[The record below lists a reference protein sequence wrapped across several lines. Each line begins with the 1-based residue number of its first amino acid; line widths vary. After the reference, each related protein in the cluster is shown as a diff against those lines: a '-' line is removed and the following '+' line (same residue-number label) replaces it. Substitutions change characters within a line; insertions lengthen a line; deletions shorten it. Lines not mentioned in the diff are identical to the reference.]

1 MQQEEIEEKVAML
14 EELFQGVV
22 GRMDILETSMAD
34 FLKTFMEQYRNVLES
49 IAARVETANKR
60 YDESK
65 VQANIDELTKV
76 VTDMPKVLTVRN
88 THHFGAW
95 SKSLI
100 IGAVIAFVVTA
111 GSVGTALYFN
121 YQNNRLNSEAYN
133 FWLVRALY
141 PEVSKTIEGKL
152 AEDPNT
158 FIKQAE
164 KAMVKQQAIIAAEA
178 EAKQA
183 EQQQRAARQKL
194 EKVKSGK

>member
-1 MQQEEIEEKVAML
+1 MQQEEIEEKVTMM

-22 GRMDILETSMAD
+22 GRMDVLETSMAE
-34 FLKTFMEQYRNVLES
+34 FLKTFLEQYRTVLEN
-49 IAARVETANKR
+49 IVARIETANRR

-65 VQANIDELTKV
+65 IQTNIDELTTV
-76 VTDMPKVLTVRN
+76 VTNMPKVITARN
-88 THHFGAW
+88 THHFGVW

-100 IGAVIAFVVTA
+100 IGVVIAFVVTA

-121 YQNNRLNSEAYN
+121 HENNRLNSEAYN

-141 PEVSKTIEGKL
+141 PEVSKTIERKL
-152 AEDPNT
+152 AEDPNA
-158 FIKQAE
+158 FIQQAE

-178 EAKQA
+178 EAHQA
-183 EQQQRAARQKL
+183 EQQQRAAKQRL

>member
-1 MQQEEIEEKVAML
+1 MQKEEIEEKVTMM

-22 GRMDILETSMAD
+22 GRMDILETGMAD
-34 FLKTFMEQYRNVLES
+34 FLKAFMEQYRNVLES

-65 VQANIDELTKV
+65 IQTNIDELTKV
-76 VTDMPKVLTVRN
+76 VANMPKVITVRN

-95 SKSLI
+95 SKALI
-100 IGAVIAFVVTA
+100 IGVVIAFVLTA
-111 GSVGTALYFN
+111 GSVGTTLYFN
-121 YQNNRLNSEAYN
+121 HQNNRLNSEAYN
-133 FWLVRALY
+133 FYLVRALY

-152 AEDPNT
+152 AEDPNA
-158 FIKQAE
+158 FIQHAE

-183 EQQQRAARQKL
+183 EQQQKAAKQRL
-194 EKVKSGK
+194 EKVKSSK

>member
-1 MQQEEIEEKVAML
+1 MQKEEIEEKVTMM
-14 EELFQGVV
+14 EELFQGLI
-22 GRMDILETSMAD
+22 GRIDVLEIGMAD
-34 FLKTFMEQYRNVLES
+34 FLKAFMEQYRNVLES

-65 VQANIDELTKV
+65 IQANIDELTKV
-76 VTDMPKVLTVRN
+76 VANMPKVITVRN

-100 IGAVIAFVVTA
+100 ICVVIAFVFSA

-121 YQNNRLNSEAYN
+121 HQNNRLNSEAYN

-141 PEVSKTIEGKL
+141 PEVSKTIDGKL
-152 AEDPNT
+152 AEDPNA
-158 FIKQAE
+158 FIHHAE

-178 EAKQA
+178 EAKQV
-183 EQQQRAARQKL
+183 EQQQKAAKQRL

>member
-1 MQQEEIEEKVAML
+1 MQKEEIEEKVMMM

-22 GRMDILETSMAD
+22 GRIDVLENVLAD
-34 FLKTFMEQYRNVLES
+34 FLKTFLEQYRNLLES
-49 IAARVETANKR
+49 IAARVETANER
-60 YDESK
+60 YDDSK
-65 VQANIDELTKV
+65 IQANIDELTKV
-76 VTDMPKVLTVRN
+76 ITDMPKVITVRN

-100 IGAVIAFVVTA
+100 IGIVMAFVITA
-111 GSVGTALYFN
+111 ASVGTALYFN
-121 YQNNRLNSEAYN
+121 HQNNRLNSEAYN

-141 PEVSKTIEGKL
+141 PEVSKTIESKL
-152 AEDPNT
+152 AEDPNG
-158 FIKQAE
+158 FIQQAE

-183 EQQQRAARQKL
+183 EQQQRAAKQRL

>member
-1 MQQEEIEEKVAML
+1 MQQEEIEERVTMM
-14 EELFQGVV
+14 EELFHGVV
-22 GRMDILETSMAD
+22 GRMDVLETGMAD

-60 YDESK
+60 YDDRK
-65 VQANIDELTKV
+65 IQANIDELTKV
-76 VTDMPKVLTVRN
+76 VSNIPKVITVRN

-100 IGAVIAFVVTA
+100 IGVVIAFVLTA

-121 YQNNRLNSEAYN
+121 HQNNRLNSEAYN

-152 AEDPNT
+152 GEDPNGL
-158 FIKQAE
+158 IQQAE

-178 EAKQA
+178 EAQQA
-183 EQQQRAARQKL
+183 DQQQRAARQRL
-194 EKVKSGK
+194 EKAKSGK

>member
-1 MQQEEIEEKVAML
+1 MQQEEIEEKVTMM

-22 GRMDILETSMAD
+22 GRMVTLETSMAD
-34 FLKTFMEQYRNVLES
+34 FSKTFMEQYRDVLGS
-49 IAARVETANKR
+49 IAARVETANRR

-65 VQANIDELTKV
+65 VQANIDELTRV
-76 VTDMPKVLTVRN
+76 VDNMPKVITVRN

-100 IGAVIAFVVTA
+100 IGVMIAFVVTA
-111 GSVGTALYFN
+111 SSVGTALYFN
-121 YQNNRLNSEAYN
+121 HQNDRLNSEAYN

-141 PEVSKTIEGKL
+141 PEVSKTIEEKL
-152 AEDPNT
+152 NEDPNG
-158 FIKQAE
+158 FIQQAK

-178 EAKQA
+178 EAHQA
-183 EQQQRAARQKL
+183 EQQQRAAKQRL